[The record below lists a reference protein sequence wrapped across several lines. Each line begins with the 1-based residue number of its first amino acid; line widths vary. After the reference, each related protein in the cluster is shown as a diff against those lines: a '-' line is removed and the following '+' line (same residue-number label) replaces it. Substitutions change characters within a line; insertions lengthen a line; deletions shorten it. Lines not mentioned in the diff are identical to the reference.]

1 MIHKNE
7 LRNLIDSEVNMK
19 IPAQKKKWLLL
30 PIQDGSKDLQ
40 DKLMPGMGETVVLLN
55 LIVCLIC
62 RMRKVDG
69 FALIAR
75 HKI

>member
-1 MIHKNE
+1 M
-7 LRNLIDSEVNMK
+7 
-19 IPAQKKKWLLL
+19 LL

-40 DKLMPGMGETVVLLN
+40 DKLMHGMGETVVLLN
-55 LIVCLIC
+55 WIVCLIC